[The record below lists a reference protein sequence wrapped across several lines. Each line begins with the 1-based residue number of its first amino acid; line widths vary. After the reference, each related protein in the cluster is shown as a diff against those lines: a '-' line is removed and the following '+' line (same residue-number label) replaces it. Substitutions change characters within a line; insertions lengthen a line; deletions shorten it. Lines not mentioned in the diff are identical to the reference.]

1 MSTLKSVLGC
11 VGLCW
16 VGFANPT
23 QAQAMN
29 GAASR
34 VLCGVCWVWHRA
46 RACAAV
52 SLVPSD
58 GEGKILY
65 ARSEKP
71 NKPNTLNT
79 GALKALLCKGF
90 SCVGFVLGWGFCV
103 GLGAA
108 GGKSHD

>member
-1 MSTLKSVLGC
+1 MSALNSVLGC
-11 VGLCW
+11 VGLCR

-23 QAQAMN
+23 QARAAN
-29 GAASR
+29 GEALR

-46 RACAAV
+46 RACVAV

-58 GEGKILY
+58 GVKKFLY
-65 ARSEKP
+65 ARTEKP
-71 NKPNTLNT
+71 NKPNTLNAD
-79 GALKALLCKGF
+79 ALKALFCKGF

-108 GGKSHD
+108 GEKSHD

>member
-1 MSTLKSVLGC
+1 MSTLKRVLGC
-11 VGLCW
+11 VGLCR

-23 QAQAMN
+23 QAHGMN
-29 GAASR
+29 GGALR

-58 GEGKILY
+58 GEAKILY
-65 ARSEKP
+65 ARTEKP

-79 GALKALLCKGF
+79 DASKALIYMGF
-90 SCVGFVLGWGFCV
+90 NCVGFVLGWGFCV
-103 GLGAA
+103 GLGSA
-108 GGKSHD
+108 GEKSHD